1 MCDCEVCTETGCPG
15 ESKKRAALRAR
26 ARAQKTECEEI
37 TNERESERALW
48 GPETQE
54 ARAI

>member
-1 MCDCEVCTETGCPG
+1 MCDCEVCAQRPVARVRA
-15 ESKKRAALRAR
+15 ESKKRAAL
-26 ARAQKTECEEI
+26 AQKTECEEI

>member
-15 ESKKRAALRAR
+15 ESKKRAAL
-26 ARAQKTECEEI
+26 AQKTECEEI